1 MNIKTYIFVTALI
14 VIALSGC
21 KKDDDIGVDIVPP
34 RDRAEQQVKDDALLQ
49 DYLKTHFYTPKDV
62 DINDDGT
69 IEYRTITFD
78 TIAGDN
84 SGKPSIMDSGLV
96 TTKKLTREGV
106 EYIIYILGLREGSSG
121 EQKPTFADSTLVT
134 YRGQL
139 PYVDKGRLFDS
150 AVNPVWF
157 DLTSV
162 VEGFREALVDF
173 RGASGVLSTNNDG
186 TVTYVDDFGEL
197 VVFIPSGLGY
207 FDKPPTGSSI
217 PSYSPLIFNVQLYKV
232 NEADH
237 DRDGIPS
244 YLEDL
249 DGDGILVLDVDD
261 NTDGDGFVNFLDTD
275 DDGDG
280 TQTKDEITVKDLN
293 GDGRITLNEI
303 TFYDDDGDGIKNHL
317 DKDDRDSKNE

>member
-14 VIALSGC
+14 VMVLSAC
-21 KKDDDIGVDIVPP
+21 KKDDDEGVTIVPP
-34 RDRAEQQVKDDALLQ
+34 RDRGEQQVKDDALLQ
-49 DYLKTHFYTPKDV
+49 DYLKTHFYTSENV
-62 DINDDGT
+62 DTNNDSP
-69 IEYRTITFD
+69 IKHKIVKFD
-78 TIAGDN
+78 TIAGEN
-84 SGKPSIMDSGLV
+84 SNKPSIMDSGLV
-96 TTKKLTREGV
+96 TTKKVTREGV
-106 EYIIYILGLREGSSG
+106 EYTIYVLKLREGSSTK
-121 EQKPTFADSTLVT
+121 QKPTFADSTLVT

-139 PYVDKGRLFDS
+139 PYNNAGRVFDS

-173 RGASGVLSTNNDG
+173 RGASGVVSNNDG
-186 TVTYVDDFGEL
+186 TVTYIDDFGDM
-197 VVFIPSGLGY
+197 VVFMPSGLAY
-207 FDKPPTGSSI
+207 FDKPPAGSSI
-217 PSYSPLIFNVQLYKV
+217 PSYSPLIFNIQLYKV

-249 DGDGILVLDVDD
+249 DGDKILVLDVDD
-261 NTDGDGFVNFLDTD
+261 NTDGDSLTNYLDAD

-293 GDGRITLNEI
+293 GDNMITLDEI

-317 DKDDRDSKNE
+317 DKDDRDSKN

>member
-1 MNIKTYIFVTALI
+1 MNIKTYIFVTAL
-14 VIALSGC
+14 VIMVLSAC
-21 KKDDDIGVDIVPP
+21 KKDDDIGVTIVPP
-34 RDRAEQQVKDDALLQ
+34 RDRGEQQVKDDALLQ
-49 DYLKTHFYTPKDV
+49 DYLKTHFYTPENV
-62 DINDDGT
+62 DINNDGT
-69 IEYRTITFD
+69 VEYRLVNFD

-84 SGKPSIMDSGLV
+84 SDKPSIMDSGLV
-96 TTKKLTREGV
+96 KTKKLTREGV
-106 EYIIYILGLREGSSG
+106 EYTIYILGLREGSSE

-134 YRGQL
+134 YKGQL
-139 PYVDKGRLFDS
+139 PYEDGGRVFDS
-150 AVNPVWF
+150 AINPVWF

-162 VEGFREALVDF
+162 VEGFRESLVDF
-173 RGASGVLSTNNDG
+173 KGASGVVNTNADG
-186 TVTYVDDFGEL
+186 TVTYTDDFGEL
-197 VVFIPSGLGY
+197 VVFMPSGLAY
-207 FDKPPTGSSI
+207 FDKPPAGSSI
-217 PSYSPLIFNVQLYKV
+217 PSYSPLIFNIQLYKV

-249 DGDGILVLDVDD
+249 DGDGILVVDVDD
-261 NTDGDGFVNFLDTD
+261 NTDGDGLANYVDTD

-293 GDGRITLNEI
+293 GDGRITLDEI